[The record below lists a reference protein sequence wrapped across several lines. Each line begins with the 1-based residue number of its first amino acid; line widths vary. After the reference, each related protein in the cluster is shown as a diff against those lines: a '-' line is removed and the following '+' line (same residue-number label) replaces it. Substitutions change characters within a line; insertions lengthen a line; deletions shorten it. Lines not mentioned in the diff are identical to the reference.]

1 PKHAHAFM
9 SLLKK
14 PAPAAASEVPPP
26 PAHARLILALIVF
39 LAGAAVMIIEICA
52 NRLLAPVYGNSV
64 FTWTSLI
71 GVILICFSA
80 GGYLGGYL
88 ADKRADFAVLGWL
101 LATAAVLT
109 MFVPAIFALVGM
121 APAFKDAGVIAG
133 PVMISTMLFALPG
146 VLLGAVSPASLR
158 LYSLLGKDAHVGFAA
173 GTISMLGSL
182 GSFVGTFLAGFY
194 LVSHFSRT
202 SIFVCT
208 GGLLF
213 LLAVAAFYLARHK
226 ARAQVPVWVG
236 GLIAL
241 TIGATS
247 QETQGGGVIYQHDSL
262 YHRIRVTEQ
271 QAGTPNAQRY
281 LELDSTTEGGMQVSD
296 GDVVLQYQQ
305 FWRLPTMKSG
315 FKVDHALFIGAG
327 AFGMPEQVSKQY
339 PESSVD
345 VAEID
350 PAVIETGR
358 KYFKLDEF
366 PRVDAHAS
374 DARRFLAAS
383 GAQKWD
389 FVFGDAYNGMRQIPL
404 HLASKEFFQLVHEHL
419 TPQGIFLM
427 NVISS
432 VEGPRS
438 ELLAG
443 MVKTLQE
450 VFAHVEIFAVARRL
464 DVAQNVMIL
473 ASNDNWG
480 PVFTDNSYVSGSWE
494 GGIAASFVPVSQRPT
509 EGVVFTDDLNPVDA
523 IIARGLLR
531 D

>member
-1 PKHAHAFM
+1 M
-9 SLLKK
+9 SAPKK
-14 PAPAAASEVPPP
+14 PVHSTAPAKHEAPPP
-26 PAHARLILALIVF
+26 PAHASLILALIVF

-88 ADKRADFAVLGWL
+88 ADKRADFAVLGWI
-101 LATAAVLT
+101 LAAAAVLT
-109 MFVPAIFALVGM
+109 MFVPALFSLVS
-121 APAFKDAGVIAG
+121 PAFSNMGVIAG
-133 PVMISTMLFALPG
+133 PVLISSVLFALPG

-182 GSFVGTFLAGFY
+182 GSFVGTFLSGFY

-208 GGLLF
+208 GALLF
-213 LLAVAAFYLARHK
+213 LLAVAAFYLARHS
-226 ARAQVPVWVG
+226 ARMQSPVWVG
-236 GLIAL
+236 AVVAL
-241 TIGATS
+241 VIGATS
-247 QETQGGGVIYQHDSL
+247 QESRGLDVIYQNDSL

-271 QAGTPNAQRY
+271 QKGTSSAARY
-281 LELDSTTEGGMQVSD
+281 LELDSTTEGGMKVSD

-305 FWRLPTMKSG
+305 FWRVPTMKSG
-315 FKVDHALFIGAG
+315 FKVDNALFIGAG
-327 AFGMPEQVSKQY
+327 AFGMPEQMSRQY
-339 PESSVD
+339 PQATVD

-358 KYFKLDEF
+358 KFFKLDEF
-366 PRVDAHAS
+366 SHVHAQAS
-374 DARRFLAAS
+374 DARRFLTNS
-383 GAQKWD
+383 GGRKWD

-404 HLASKEFFQLVHEHL
+404 HLASKEFFSLVHEHL

-427 NVISS
+427 NVISA
-432 VEGPRS
+432 VQGPRS

-450 VFAHVEIFAVARRL
+450 VFPHVEVFAVARRL
-464 DVAQNVMIL
+464 DAAQNVMIL
-473 ASNDNWG
+473 ASNDNWQ
-480 PVFTDNSYVSGSWE
+480 PIFTDNSYVSGSWE
-494 GGIAASFVPVSQRPT
+494 NGIASTFVPVPQRPST
-509 EGVVFTDDLNPVDA
+509 GVVFTDDLNPVDA
-523 IIARGLLR
+523 IIARGLLS

>member
-1 PKHAHAFM
+1 M
-9 SLLKK
+9 SLPSK
-14 PAPAAASEVPPP
+14 PVKTPASAKPDAVPP

-39 LAGAAVMIIEICA
+39 LSGAAVMVIEICA
-52 NRLLAPVYGNSV
+52 NRLLAPLYGNSV

-101 LATAAVLT
+101 LASAAVLT
-109 MFVPAIFALVGM
+109 MFIPAIFALVG
-121 APAFKDAGVIAG
+121 PAFVKSGIIAG
-133 PVMISTMLFALPG
+133 PVLISLLLFAIPG

-158 LYSLLGKDAHVGFAA
+158 LYSLLGRDAHVGFAA

-182 GSFVGTFLAGFY
+182 GSFVGTFLSGFY

-202 SIFVCT
+202 SIFVST
-208 GGLLF
+208 GALLF
-213 LLAVAAFYLARHK
+213 LLALGAFYLARHN
-226 ARAQVPVWVG
+226 ARVQAPVWVG
-236 GLIAL
+236 GFIAMV
-241 TIGATS
+241 IGATS
-247 QETQGGGVIYQHDSL
+247 QESKGVNVIYQHDSL
-262 YHRIRVTEQ
+262 YHRIQVTEQ
-271 QAGTPNAQRY
+271 QTGTPSAIRY
-281 LELDSTTEGGMQVSD
+281 LELDSTTEGGMQVKD

-315 FKVDHALFIGAG
+315 FKMDNALFIGAG
-327 AFGMPEQVSKQY
+327 AFGMPEQLSRQY
-339 PESSVD
+339 PQSIVD

-358 KYFKLDEF
+358 KFFKLDEF
-366 PRVDAHAS
+366 PRVHAHAT
-374 DARRFLAAS
+374 DARRFLAS
-383 GAQKWD
+383 SEGQKWD
-389 FVFGDAYNGMRQIPL
+389 FIFGDAYNGMRQIPL

-419 TPQGIFLM
+419 TPHGIFLM
-427 NVISS
+427 NVISA

-443 MVKTLQE
+443 MVKTLE
-450 VFAHVEIFAVARRL
+450 EMFPHVEIFAVARQL

-473 ASNDNWG
+473 ASNDNWQ

-494 GGIAASFVPVSQRPT
+494 SGIANTFVPVPQRPVD
-509 EGVVFTDDLNPVDA
+509 GVVFTDDLNPVDA